1 MSHIFGCTIKVMD
14 NDKKTV
20 LLVEDDQSIRELYA
34 VAFIKAGLNIMMA
47 ENGKQ
52 GVDFALKRHPDLI
65 LLDIDMPILNGHQAA
80 EKIRQDD
87 WGKTARILFLT
98 NHSDAQNVAHA
109 IMQKPEDYIIKANV
123 PVKEIVNQVRTAIYG
138 ISKTQI

>member
-1 MSHIFGCTIKVMD
+1 MD
-14 NDKKTV
+14 TEKKTV

-34 VAFIKAGLNIMMA
+34 VAFINAGLNIMMA

-52 GVDFALKRHPDLI
+52 GVEFALERHPDLI

-80 EKIRQDD
+80 ERIRQDE

-109 IMQKPEDYIIKANV
+109 IMQKPEDYIVKAQV
-123 PVKEIVNQVRTAIYG
+123 PIKEIINQVRTAIYG
-138 ISKTQI
+138 TSKTQV